1 MKNFAI
7 VANSAKGNSRQ
18 CADQVAAIL
27 EKNGCRCTAS
37 LIAEEDARYH
47 YRFTDPSLV
56 PKDTEAVLSLGG
68 DGTFIHSCKDLISL
82 QLPVFGVNY
91 GTLGYMTE
99 VGLDGF
105 EDALKSM
112 ISGNY
117 EIEERILLNCD
128 IVFDGNV
135 IKRSLAFNDIV
146 LQRALDSGIAQY
158 DVSVD
163 GHYLNTYSADGMILS
178 TPTGSTGY
186 NLSAGGPVVL
196 PISKIMLVTPIC
208 AHTLNSITIVLPS
221 DVSIGIKGQA
231 NSRGKYPEIY
241 VTIDGEKGIRL
252 EEGAS
257 IHATGASETA
267 KILKINKMSFIEQ
280 LGKKMR

>member
-1 MKNFAI
+1 MKNFVI

-18 CADQVAAIL
+18 CAEQVAAIL

-56 PKDTEAVLSLGG
+56 PEETEAVLSLGG

-99 VGLDGF
+99 VGMDGF

-128 IVFDGNV
+128 IVSDGKV
-135 IKRSLAFNDIV
+135 VKRSLAFNDIV
-146 LQRALDSGIAQY
+146 LQRALDSGIARY

-163 GHYLNTYSADGMILS
+163 GHYLNTYSADGIILS

-208 AHTLNSITIVLPS
+208 AHTLNSRTIVLPS
-221 DVSIGIKGQA
+221 DVSIEIKGQP

-241 VTIDGEKGIRL
+241 VTIDGEKGIKL
-252 EEGAS
+252 EEGIS
-257 IHATGASETA
+257 ICATGASETA